1 MTSYSITKNYNREGN
16 DCFLWDK
23 IEILREDGDIV
34 LRHTHKEKGSWF
46 EPVLWTKNTILYSF
60 GAVSIC
66 EKVNDYLSKN
76 LLDDNIS
83 FTSSEISENLRI

>member
-46 EPVLWTKNTILYSF
+46 EPVLWTKNIILYSF
-60 GAVSIC
+60 SADSILS
-66 EKVNDYLSKN
+66 KVNDYLSMN
-76 LLDDNIS
+76 LLEDYIV
-83 FTSSEISENLRI
+83 FTSSEISENLGI

>member
-1 MTSYSITKNYNREGN
+1 MTSYLITKNYNREGN

-46 EPVLWTKNTILYSF
+46 EPVLWTKNLILYSF
-60 GAVSIC
+60 SPDGIC
-66 EKVNDYLSKN
+66 SKANDYLAMN
-76 LLDDNIS
+76 LLDENIV
-83 FTSSEISENLRI
+83 FTVSEISESLGI